1 MITSFMSLLAD
12 AQSSVHTTCLQ
23 GGSACDTGLPKVN
36 LGAGQLHTILS
47 IVFGAL
53 AGIAVIMII
62 IAGLKYVTDSSDPQ
76 EMAKARMTIIYSVV
90 GLLLS
95 VSAELIVAYVLK
107 RV

>member
-1 MITSFMSLLAD
+1 MIATLLTFLAD
-12 AQSSVHTTCLQ
+12 T
-23 GGSACDTGLPKVN
+23 SAPVQTACPEGDNCVTGLPKVQ
-36 LGAGQLHTILS
+36 LGSDQLHIILS

-62 IAGLKYVTDSSDPQ
+62 IAGLKYVTESGDPQ

-95 VSAELIVAYVLK
+95 VSAELIVAYVLN
-107 RV
+107 RL